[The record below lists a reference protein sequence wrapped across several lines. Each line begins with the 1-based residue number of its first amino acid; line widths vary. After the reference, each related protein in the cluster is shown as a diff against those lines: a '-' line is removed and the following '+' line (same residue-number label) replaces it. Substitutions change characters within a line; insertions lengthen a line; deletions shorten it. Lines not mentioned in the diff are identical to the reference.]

1 MGRSKIQ
8 CLKNWVTLFFGFN
21 LFLYQAPCINN
32 ERSLTCLNY
41 FEIRFCCFRLEYFG
55 SNSINN
61 KSTSDDEDDVCQD
74 PSAEE
79 AVGVSASDFKNAV
92 KKAEVA
98 GLLKVFFN
106 QSHTLQLEEVLGL
119 CRQLKLVFVFV

>member
-1 MGRSKIQ
+1 MDPTASTANQK
-8 CLKNWVTLFFGFN
+8 
-21 LFLYQAPCINN
+21 
-32 ERSLTCLNY
+32 S
-41 FEIRFCCFRLEYFG
+41 
-55 SNSINN
+55 N